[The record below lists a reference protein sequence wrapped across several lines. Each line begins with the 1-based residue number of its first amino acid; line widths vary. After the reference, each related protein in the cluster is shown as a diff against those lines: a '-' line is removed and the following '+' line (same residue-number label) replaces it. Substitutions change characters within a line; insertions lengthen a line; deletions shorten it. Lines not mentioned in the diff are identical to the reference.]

1 MTFLRLWIC
10 LCAGFTSSLG
20 FQWGGLGAGQWQSWS
35 QWSTCSRSCG
45 GGTAIRRRSCDS
57 PVSNR
62 HYPQFILKIYR
73 QHNRGNCRGSDVE
86 YTTCNLK
93 DCPVALVVTR
103 GDAVRA
109 RAEQCASFN
118 GTSFNGRFFFWVPYL
133 RVKDSR
139 ECELNCLAKGHKFF
153 LRLKPHVE
161 DGTPCLSD
169 LKKICIKGKCEDPPH
184 GCEGGKCFRKS
195 TRIGERRFGLFTSKQ
210 SSGNLVLGYNPVI
223 TIPSG
228 STNINITEMRRSKN
242 YLAIKSHESDKYFLN
257 GNWVIDLPRGYR
269 IAGTKFYYKRPKRNQ
284 KFNEAVISKGPINM
298 DLDIMII
305 YQGDEPNIMYSYNLP
320 PRGPSGRRRAP
331 RPPAEPKFGG
341 TDVLPRYSNKQT
353 LLPAEKP
360 PLPGGGG
367 FIPTR
372 RGVPNPRQGG
382 PNPGLNNRE
391 PGRGNLGAPYQE
403 RPNPGPGLGRP
414 NPGFGRPNP
423 GLGRPNLGLG
433 RPNPGLE
440 RPNLGLWRPNPGFG
454 RPNPG
459 LGGPNQGLEG
469 PNPGF
474 VRPNPGLGRP
484 NPGLGGPNPGF
495 GGPNPGLG
503 GPNPGLGRPNQGFGR
518 PDPGLGGPNPG
529 LGGPNPGL
537 GGPNPGTPD
546 SGFGGS
552 PPKLAAYRWELAGY
566 SECSHPC
573 AGGLKSAFYQCIRSI
588 DNVRVQD
595 SLCTEI
601 VAKPDRR
608 KVCNIQPCP
617 ARWVPG
623 EWKKCGKTCGSGI
636 QLRNLYCRQKMDVDG
651 RQVDRKVEINNCPQW
666 SRPKVTRPCQLPPC
680 PPPNEWKTGP
690 WRQCSV
696 TCGTGIET
704 RTVECMDVE
713 QNITQEESACFEKP
727 KPHTTRR
734 CNPGGCKTHWFIGS
748 SFTSCS
754 VTCGYGVK
762 ERLVFCGR
770 QGGDA
775 LPDSQ
780 CESRYRPRS
789 TQRCREKRCQASWV
803 TSEWSKCSANCG
815 QGKQTRIVFCTNEV
829 RNVHQ
834 QVPIYNCRHSPQP
847 ESERNCTIKECAP
860 EWFVTSWQKCSTT
873 CGGGSQHRIVMCLND
888 QGKRVGGCEVS
899 KKPLHWQRCNT
910 QNCPRSRWR
919 RPDKSKDSCKDESKG
934 MCMIVVQARFCT
946 IKSYR
951 ERCCES
957 CKNL

>member
-1 MTFLRLWIC
+1 
-10 LCAGFTSSLG
+10 
-20 FQWGGLGAGQWQSWS
+20 
-35 QWSTCSRSCG
+35 
-45 GGTAIRRRSCDS
+45 
-57 PVSNR
+57 
-62 HYPQFILKIYR
+62 
-73 QHNRGNCRGSDVE
+73 
-86 YTTCNLK
+86 
-93 DCPVALVVTR
+93 
-103 GDAVRA
+103 
-109 RAEQCASFN
+109 
-118 GTSFNGRFFFWVPYL
+118 
-133 RVKDSR
+133 
-139 ECELNCLAKGHKFF
+139 CELNCLAKGHKFF

-169 LKKICIKGKCEDPPH
+169 LKKICIKGKCEVRRESDLKKICIKRR
-184 GCEGGKCFRKS
+184 CEVRRVTDLKKICIKGG
-195 TRIGERRFGLFTSKQ
+195 L
-210 SSGNLVLGYNPVI
+210 LGYNPVI

-298 DLDIMII
+298 NLDIMII

-320 PRGPSGRRRAP
+320 PR
-331 RPPAEPKFGG
+331 
-341 TDVLPRYSNKQT
+341 
-353 LLPAEKP
+353 
-360 PLPGGGG
+360 
-367 FIPTR
+367 
-372 RGVPNPRQGG
+372 
-382 PNPGLNNRE
+382 
-391 PGRGNLGAPYQE
+391 
-403 RPNPGPGLGRP
+403 
-414 NPGFGRPNP
+414 
-423 GLGRPNLGLG
+423 
-433 RPNPGLE
+433 
-440 RPNLGLWRPNPGFG
+440 
-454 RPNPG
+454 
-459 LGGPNQGLEG
+459 
-469 PNPGF
+469 
-474 VRPNPGLGRP
+474 
-484 NPGLGGPNPGF
+484 
-495 GGPNPGLG
+495 
-503 GPNPGLGRPNQGFGR
+503 
-518 PDPGLGGPNPG
+518 
-529 LGGPNPGL
+529 
-537 GGPNPGTPD
+537 
-546 SGFGGS
+546 FGGS

-666 SRPKVTRPCQLPPC
+666 SRLKVTRPCQLPPC

-690 WRQCSV
+690 WRQ
-696 TCGTGIET
+696 
-704 RTVECMDVE
+704 
-713 QNITQEESACFEKP
+713 
-727 KPHTTRR
+727 
-734 CNPGGCKTHWFIGS
+734 
-748 SFTSCS
+748 
-754 VTCGYGVK
+754 
-762 ERLVFCGR
+762 
-770 QGGDA
+770 
-775 LPDSQ
+775 
-780 CESRYRPRS
+780 
-789 TQRCREKRCQASWV
+789 
-803 TSEWSKCSANCG
+803 CSANCG

-919 RPDKSKDSCKDESKG
+919 RPDKSEDSCKDESKG